1 MHWNLMNEEESG
13 SLKLLKFKY
22 RNMGPVNSA
31 LLQNWFLSRN
41 LVPHISF
48 LKMLKAWETYSWITQ
63 KALKSDEWR
72 RIWVLKTFK
81 SEIRKRGTKK
91 FTHSAELIPRKK
103 LDPPYL
109 ICENLETPGKV
120 FLSHAEWIET

>member
-22 RNMGPVNSA
+22 RNMGAINSA

-48 LKMLKAWETYSWITQ
+48 LKMLKAWETYSSITQ
-63 KALKSDEWR
+63 KALKANEWR

-91 FTHSAELIPRKK
+91 FTRSAELISPKK

-109 ICENLETPGKV
+109 ICENLETPRKV
-120 FLSHAEWIET
+120 LLSRAEWIET